1 MIRFTVIWSDEAS
14 NSLAY
19 LWMTSLQRAEV
30 TRKAHFID
38 QELKFDAHIKGIE
51 LHEELRRYEFE
62 SLYAKYSVNL
72 MDRQVRVIGLG
83 IDPDFI

>member
-1 MIRFTVIWSDEAS
+1 MIQFTVIWSNEAS

-30 TRKAHFID
+30 TRKAYVID
-38 QELKFDAHIKGIE
+38 QELRFNAQLKGVE
-51 LHEELRRYEFE
+51 LHEELRRIEFE

-72 MDRQVRVIGLG
+72 LDRQVRVIGLG